1 MPNSNP
7 SPVSA
12 GAVAGSHRTAGSFW
26 LIAAGFLGMM
36 AGAGAPSPV
45 YRVYQQVW
53 GYSPSIVATV
63 FVVYVVALL
72 VALLVL
78 GNLSDRAGRRRVL
91 VVSLGVLSCA
101 MLLFAFARGLPDL
114 LAARA
119 LQGLATGAATGAFGA
134 SVIDL
139 QPADRT
145 QRGSFV
151 TAVAPTLGPGS
162 GALLSAVL
170 IETLPWPRR
179 TVFLVLAVGYL
190 VVAVLI
196 ARLDADSLDVRRP
209 RAPGASRARLQLPRA
224 FRTVFARFAPTLI
237 AAWSVGGLF
246 LALAPSFM
254 PEVFGVRNVVA
265 STLTIFV
272 LLGAGAVTAAAPRRK
287 SATRRGTLIACGG
300 LALGSMMLAAGVLAH
315 SMTVFLAGCLLSGV
329 AFGAGLFLATA
340 VVSRSIP
347 ADQRSGALSV
357 IFVVNYVAF
366 ALPPLLAGVCAT
378 RFGFTP
384 TLLVYLGATTAL
396 AVVAA
401 VALATGAEGGRR
413 VCTS

>member
-1 MPNSNP
+1 MPNSNRH
-7 SPVSA
+7 SPVSP
-12 GAVAGSHRTAGSFW
+12 RTAGAFW
-26 LIAAGFLGMM
+26 LVAAGFLGMM

-53 GYSPSIVATV
+53 GYSPSIIATV

-78 GNLSDRAGRRRVL
+78 GDLSDRVGRRRVL
-91 VVSLGVLSCA
+91 VVSLVVLSCA

-114 LAARA
+114 LVART
-119 LQGLATGAATGAFGA
+119 LQGLATGTATGAFGA

-139 QPADRT
+139 QPADRA

-170 IETLPWPRR
+170 VETLPGPRQ
-179 TVFLVLAVGYL
+179 TVFLVLAVVYL

-209 RAPGASRARLQLPRA
+209 RPKQARSELPRA
-224 FRTVFARFAPTLI
+224 FRTVFVRFAPTLI

-246 LALAPSFM
+246 LALAPTFM
-254 PEVFGVRNVVA
+254 PDVFGVRDVVT

-272 LLGAGAVTAAAPRRK
+272 LLGAGAVTAATLQRRT
-287 SATRRGTLIACGG
+287 ATRSRTLIACTG
-300 LALGSMMLAAGVLAH
+300 LAVGSMLLGAGVLTR
-315 SMTVFLAGCLLSGV
+315 SMTVFLAGCLLTGV

-347 ADQRSGALSV
+347 ADKRSGAVSV

-378 RFGFTP
+378 WFGFTP
-384 TLLVYLGATTAL
+384 TLLVYLGATTVL
-396 AVVAA
+396 SVVAA
-401 VALATGAEGGRR
+401 LALATREGRR
-413 VCTS
+413 VCAN